1 MKTDAHKYY
10 SRGALVGGS
19 ICTALSLAFPLH
31 DAEPQWRHAWVIS
44 VYDGDTFSA
53 VVDLGFE
60 MQTTQHF
67 RVLHVD
73 TPELHVPGMEG
84 LNPAGVK
91 ARDFTNSQIFEK
103 EVLLRETK
111 REKFGRYLAEVRTPD
126 GKDLAKELVRR
137 KLGVPYEGG
146 KRGEDL

>member
-1 MKTDAHKYY
+1 MKTDAHKYIIT
-10 SRGALVGGS
+10 GAASAIAAVVAVLPFNEES
-19 ICTALSLAFPLH
+19 
-31 DAEPQWRHAWVIS
+31 QWRHAWVIS

-73 TPELHVPGMEG
+73 TPELHVSGMEG

-103 EVLLRETK
+103 EILLRETK

-146 KRGEDL
+146 RRGEDP